1 MWHNLPLTVRQIFYR
16 LVGAHGYDKTENAY
30 SRLGEKIKRARRAGL
45 IPFEAIRDD
54 GVTIVEPDAWDRA
67 AQLVESFIEA
77 ARNLRLDRQVGQ
89 PRRLVFAVEAAG
101 MVPQV
106 QRIADPFGIAVHS
119 SGGFDSLTAKHDLA
133 HRLGRSRRVEV
144 LHVGDHDPSGVHL
157 FRSMEKDVRA
167 IARDLGLAADIGFS
181 RLAVVPAQ
189 IVSLDL
195 VTAPPKATDRRSFT
209 GETVQCEAIPPD
221 VLAGVIRDAIESRI
235 DKAAYAAVLAEEEVT
250 RERLAERLL
259 PLMGRTDHVHRR
271 RPQRPPMAMFQ
282 HAAWHP
288 GAGRG
293 CHRSTVGGQ
302 SMSAARVEADWIPRR
317 GPDQCPPEYRPW
329 LDAVAVAWD
338 TPVQRIWWRSRPVV
352 VPPSTDPPTPEPK
365 DDDPKA
371 P

>member
-1 MWHNLPLTVRQIFYR
+1 MSAATTRVRGLAPWQPQCATRDLLDAVKGVLIEYAEYLPLTVRQIFYR

-30 SRLGEKIKRARRAGL
+30 SRLGEKINRARRARL

-54 GVTIVEPDAWDRA
+54 GVTIAEPDAWDSA
-67 AQLVESFIEA
+67 AQLVERFIEE

-89 PRRLVFAVEAAG
+89 QRRLVFAVEAAG

-133 HRLGRSRRVEV
+133 HRLGRWRRVEV

-157 FRSMEKDVRA
+157 FSSMEEDVRA
-167 IARDLGLAADIGFS
+167 IARDLGLAADIRFS

-189 IVSLDL
+189 IVSLGL

-221 VLAGVIRDAIESRI
+221 VLAGIIRDAIESRI
-235 DKAAYAAVLAEEEVT
+235 DKATYAAVLAEEEVT

-259 PLMGRTDHVHRR
+259 PLMGED
-271 RPQRPPMAMFQ
+271 
-282 HAAWHP
+282 
-288 GAGRG
+288 
-293 CHRSTVGGQ
+293 
-302 SMSAARVEADWIPRR
+302 
-317 GPDQCPPEYRPW
+317 GP
-329 LDAVAVAWD
+329 
-338 TPVQRIWWRSRPVV
+338 
-352 VPPSTDPPTPEPK
+352 
-365 DDDPKA
+365 
-371 P
+371 